1 MTAALPV
8 AVDAGF
14 DGGAAA
20 WVLDLPGCVATART
34 EAEALAAVPD
44 RIRAYRGWTGE
55 AVPQEANPEVV
66 ERVETT
72 RLEDGYEVNA
82 TFEADR
88 EPMDAEAVLA
98 AGRRVAAAHDR
109 LLKAFTANSGDEAIL
124 AHAIRAAI
132 WLSTRTEP
140 DQSAIAFP
148 PDVPPRERVREAIPF
163 VDRYVARMADGDG
176 VRSRVDGKGE
186 EWTVRKV
193 IRRLIYHAIDHA
205 EQFERGE
212 VRA

>member
-1 MTAALPV
+1 MKVVGV

-20 WVLDLPGCVATART
+20 WVVDLPGCVATAKT
-34 EAEALAAVPD
+34 ESDALAAIPERV
-44 RIRAYRGWTGE
+44 RAYRTWTGE
-55 AVPQEANPEVV
+55 SGAEGARVEVV
-66 ERVETT
+66 ERVETK

-82 TFEADR
+82 TFQADR
-88 EPMDAEAVLA
+88 EPMDAVSLRA
-98 AGRRVAAAHDR
+98 AARRVAAAHDR
-109 LLKAFTANSGDEAIL
+109 LLKAFTVNSGDEAIL
-124 AHAIRAAI
+124 AHTIRAAI

-148 PDVPPRERVREAIPF
+148 PDGAPRERVREAIPF
-163 VDRYVARMADGDG
+163 VDRYVARMAEGDG
-176 VRSRVDGKGE
+176 VRRRIDGKGE